1 MMEIVIDH
9 LAKEVL
15 DSADISQYYIKLYYL
30 RSGWCPGMQMEFAE
44 NINDHFEV
52 FEEEGYKIAIEKDTM
67 KRYDYFEI
75 KYSNKA
81 GQEGFYPH
89 VEKNK

>member
-1 MMEIVIDH
+1 
-9 LAKEVL
+9 
-15 DSADISQYYIKLYYL
+15 
-30 RSGWCPGMQMEFAE
+30 MQMEFAE

>member
-1 MMEIVIDH
+1 
-9 LAKEVL
+9 
-15 DSADISQYYIKLYYL
+15 
-30 RSGWCPGMQMEFAE
+30 MEFAE